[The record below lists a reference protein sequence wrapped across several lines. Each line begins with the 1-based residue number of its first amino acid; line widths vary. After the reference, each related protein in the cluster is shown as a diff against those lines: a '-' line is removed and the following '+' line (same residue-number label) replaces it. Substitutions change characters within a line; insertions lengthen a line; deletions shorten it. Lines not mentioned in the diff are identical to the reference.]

1 MDKHSRRERMREWI
15 ALGVRDGLQFKE
27 LARRAGVTERTLRRW
42 NAVFRD
48 ESAQRATAGRDERA
62 FVELIERSDP
72 DSSRIEIV
80 LPGERRR
87 VIEGHAVVEALA
99 RILLAVERC

>member
-1 MDKHSRRERMREWI
+1 MDKRSRRERMREWI
-15 ALGVRDGLQFKE
+15 ALGVRDGLQFKD
-27 LARRAGVTERTLRRW
+27 LALRAGVSERTLRRW
-42 NAVFRD
+42 NTVFRH
-48 ESAQRATAGRDERA
+48 ESAQRATPDRDERA
-62 FVELIERSDP
+62 FVELIERSEAN
-72 DSSRIEIV
+72 SSRIEIV